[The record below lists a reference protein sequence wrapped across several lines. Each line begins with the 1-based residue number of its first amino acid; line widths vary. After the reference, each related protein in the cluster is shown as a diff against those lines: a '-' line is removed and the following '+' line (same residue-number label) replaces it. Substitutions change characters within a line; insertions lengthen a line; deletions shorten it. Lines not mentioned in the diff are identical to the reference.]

1 MEPAAEFDSWYRQQY
16 KTVLAAAVVCA
27 AGERALAED
36 ATSDAFVK
44 AFKKWNSVSQMDSPV
59 AWTTTV
65 AANRVRRLQR
75 RRINRINREART
87 AVPEATTDSY
97 QSDRDALWCSVA
109 KLSPRQREALV
120 LRYVHGAT
128 QAETAESLGIA
139 SGTAAATLNQ
149 ARSRLHEELARNGSI
164 DD

>member
-1 MEPAAEFDSWYRQQY
+1 MKPATEFDSWYRQQY

-27 AGERALAED
+27 AGDRALAED

-44 AFKKWNSVSQMDSPV
+44 AFKKWDSVSQMDSPV

-75 RRINRINREART
+75 RRINRVDREKRA
-87 AVPEATTDSY
+87 APPATTTDAY
-97 QSDRDALWCSVA
+97 QSDRSSVWDSVA

-139 SGTAAATLNQ
+139 PGTAAATLNQ
-149 ARSRLHEELARNGSI
+149 ARSRLHEELTRQGSI

>member
-1 MEPAAEFDSWYRQQY
+1 MADFDDWYRRHY

-27 AGERALAED
+27 VGDRALAED
-36 ATSDAFVK
+36 ATSDAFLK
-44 AFKKWNSVSQMDSPV
+44 AFKKWSSVSEMDSPV

-75 RRINRINREART
+75 RRINRQRRENRT
-87 AVPEATTDSY
+87 APPLTTTDSY
-97 QSDRDALWCSVA
+97 QSDQSSLWDSVA

-128 QAETAESLGIA
+128 QAEAAEALGVA
-139 SGTAAATLNQ
+139 PGTAAATLHQ
-149 ARSRLHEELARNGSI
+149 ARSRLHEELTRNGGI

>member
-1 MEPAAEFDSWYRQQY
+1 MTDFDAWYRRHY

-27 AGERALAED
+27 VGDQALAED

-44 AFKKWNSVSQMDSPV
+44 AFKKWESVSEMDSPV

-65 AANRVRRLQR
+65 AANRVRRLER
-75 RRINRINREART
+75 RRINRRDRELRT
-87 AVPEATTDSY
+87 APPAATTDTY
-97 QSDRDALWCSVA
+97 WSDRSSLWDSVA

-120 LRYVHGAT
+120 LKYVHGAT
-128 QAETAESLGIA
+128 QAETAEALGIA
-139 SGTAAATLNQ
+139 PGTAAATLNQ
-149 ARSRLHEELARNGSI
+149 ARSRLHEELTRNGPI

>member
-1 MEPAAEFDSWYRQQY
+1 MEPAAEFDSWYRHQY

-27 AGERALAED
+27 AGDRALAED

-44 AFKKWNSVSQMDSPV
+44 AFKKWDSVSQMDSPV

-75 RRINRINREART
+75 LRINRIDREKRSAPVT
-87 AVPEATTDSY
+87 TTTDAY
-97 QSDRDALWCSVA
+97 QSDRSVWDSVA
-109 KLSPRQREALV
+109 RLSPRQREALV
-120 LRYVHGAT
+120 LRYVHGAS
-128 QAETAESLGIA
+128 QAETAEFLGIA
-139 SGTAAATLNQ
+139 PGTAAATLNQ
-149 ARSRLHEELARNGSI
+149 ARSRLHDELTRKGSI